1 MSEIQTYTPSNGAML
16 VCSSGGDYIKTK
28 DHLATIARL
37 EAEIADLRA
46 EVEQLKKELRILYS
60 SNADMFASVEQ
71 AEKELA
77 KYKAFWEYSREA
89 DKLTWLHY
97 HWEKK

>member
-1 MSEIQTYTPSNGAML
+1 MK
-16 VCSSGGDYIKTK
+16 DYKEFQEKLERLYAIIDDK
-28 DHLATIARL
+28 DATITRLTKENDSLKGEVERL
-37 EAEIADLRA
+37 E
-46 EVEQLKKELRILYS
+46 KELRILYS

-77 KYKAFWEYSREA
+77 KYKEFWEYSREA